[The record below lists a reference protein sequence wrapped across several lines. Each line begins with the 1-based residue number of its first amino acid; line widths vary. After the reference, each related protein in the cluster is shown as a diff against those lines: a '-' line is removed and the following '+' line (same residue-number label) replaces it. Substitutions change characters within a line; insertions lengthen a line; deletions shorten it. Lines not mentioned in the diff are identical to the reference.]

1 MAERDAIIAWVDD
14 LLGSPGFPDY
24 GPNGLQVPGSASV
37 TRVIS
42 CVSATLE
49 VFEAAAEQGAEL
61 VIAHHGIF
69 WGESGALSAQQ
80 AARLRVL
87 LSGDINLAAWH
98 LPLDAHAE
106 VGNNA
111 LLIDAL
117 ELSGREPFGDYKGRT
132 IGFVA
137 STEAPLSGESL
148 ALRIKETLGRDPLH
162 LAYGPSEI
170 TRVAVVTGSA
180 PDYIDAAAAAG
191 AQAFVTGEPA
201 ERVNA
206 NAKELGLHFFAAGH
220 HATETFGIRRVG
232 EMIAERFGVVHEFM
246 DVPNPI

>member
-1 MAERDAIIAWVDD
+1 MAERDEIIAWVDE
-14 LLGSPGFPDY
+14 LLDSPGFPDY
-24 GPNGLQVPGSASV
+24 GPNGLQVPGSTEVS
-37 TRVIS
+37 RVIS

-49 VFEAAAEQGAEL
+49 VFEAAAARGAEL

-69 WGESGALSAQQ
+69 WGESGALSGQQ
-80 AARLRVL
+80 AARLRAL
-87 LSGDINLAAWH
+87 LLNDINLAAWH
-98 LPLDAHAE
+98 LPLDAHSE

-162 LAYGPSEI
+162 LAYGPEEI
-170 TRVAVVTGSA
+170 SRVAVVTGSA
-180 PDYIDAAAAAG
+180 PDYIDAAFAAG

-206 NAKELGLHFFAAGH
+206 NAKELGLHFYAAGH
-220 HATETFGIRRVG
+220 HATETLGIRRIG
-232 EMIAERFGVVHEFM
+232 ELIADRFRVVHEFV
-246 DVPNPI
+246 DIPNPI